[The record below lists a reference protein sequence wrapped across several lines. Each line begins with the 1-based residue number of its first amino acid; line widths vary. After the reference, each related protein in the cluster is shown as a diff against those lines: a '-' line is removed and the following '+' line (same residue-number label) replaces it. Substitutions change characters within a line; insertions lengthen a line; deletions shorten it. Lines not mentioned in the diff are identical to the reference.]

1 MNGAEDVLV
10 RLGYVAM
17 SMELEDCSP
26 SKTITVKHYEHIQG
40 EEARIG
46 RLRRITGENL
56 KNLARLLYYNAAN
69 GVHLFRITSKL
80 VPLATHPLAAG
91 WDYIA
96 DLQDEFAKTGSIA
109 RENKMRISSHP
120 DHFTLIN
127 SPRQEVIEASLRD
140 LDYHE
145 KVFQAMGLDN
155 AEMVMHVGGMY
166 GSREQSVKRFAENFR
181 KLPDGIRKRL
191 LLENDDKIYGAAEVL
206 GICEELSIPMVLDVH
221 HHMCC
226 NKGEDLGDIMQRV
239 YNTWGERLPK
249 LHFSSPRSEKN
260 CRAHADDIDFDSLY
274 RFLKTAREFDR
285 DIDIMVEAKN
295 KDRALFNLMGRFK
308 ETAGIE
314 VVGGASFLVCT

>member
-17 SMELEDCSP
+17 SMELEDCSS
-26 SKTITVKHYEHIQG
+26 SKTITVKNYERIAG

-56 KNLARLLYYNAAN
+56 RNLARLLYYNTAN

-96 DLQDEFAKTGSIA
+96 DLQDEFAKIGSIA

-166 GSREQSVKRFAENFR
+166 GSREQSVKRFADNFR

-206 GICEELSIPMVLDVH
+206 GICEELNIPMVLDVH

-239 YNTWGERLPK
+239 YNTWGERVPK

-260 CRAHADDIDFDSLY
+260 CRAHADDIDFDSFY
-274 RFLKTAREFDR
+274 RFLITARGFGR

-295 KDRALFNLMGRFK
+295 KDRALFNLIGRLK

-314 VVGGASFLVCT
+314 VVGGAFLV